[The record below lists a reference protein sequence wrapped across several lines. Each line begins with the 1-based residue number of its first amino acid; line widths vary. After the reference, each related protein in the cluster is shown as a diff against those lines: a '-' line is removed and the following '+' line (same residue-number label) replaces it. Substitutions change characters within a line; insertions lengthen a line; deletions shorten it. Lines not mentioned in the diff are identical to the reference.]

1 MRVDVVTLFPE
12 MIAHALQFS
21 IMARAEDAG
30 AVQFGVHNPREWTTD
45 RHRIVD
51 DTPYGGG
58 AGMVLKPE
66 PLVACIEDVRE
77 QSDAAIVLMTP
88 QGETLTQATVK
99 RLAGVSQMVV
109 LCGHYEGV
117 DERVRELLVTDEIS
131 IGDYV
136 LTGGELPVLVLID
149 ALVRLQPG
157 VLGNEASAVEDS
169 FEDGLLEHPHYTRP
183 AQFRGMRVP
192 EELVEGDH
200 AAVARWRRKM
210 SLVRT
215 LRRRPDLLARARLSD
230 QDRELLAEVFETT
243 EIATD
248 ESRDELDADDT
259 RRCE

>member
-12 MIAHALQFS
+12 IIAHALQFS
-21 IMARAEDAG
+21 IMARAEEAG
-30 AVQFGVHNPREWTTD
+30 AVQFRVHNPREWTCD

-66 PLVACIEDVRE
+66 PLVACIEDVVE
-77 QSDAAIVLMTP
+77 APDAAVVLMTP
-88 QGETLTQATVK
+88 QGETLTQPTAR
-99 RLAGVSQMVV
+99 RLASVPQMIV

-136 LTGGELPVLVLID
+136 LTGGEVPALVLID
-149 ALVRLQPG
+149 AVVRLQPG
-157 VLGNEASAVEDS
+157 VLGNEASAAEDS

-183 AQFRGMRVP
+183 PEFRGMRVP

-210 SLVRT
+210 SLLRT
-215 LRRRPDLLARARLSD
+215 LRRRPDLLARARLSSD
-230 QDRELLAEVFETT
+230 DRELLAQ
-243 EIATD
+243 IADEETD
-248 ESRDELDADDT
+248 E
-259 RRCE
+259 